1 MLPVAGRWQEVV
13 DHGATSCL
21 LLGKTA
27 LPMQEDN
34 VTIAHT
40 AQRHVLLPP
49 AYTVTGLAH
58 HRNNAQECLAQLNT
72 EAQR

>member
-1 MLPVAGRWQEVV
+1 
-13 DHGATSCL
+13 
-21 LLGKTA
+21 
-27 LPMQEDN
+27 MQEDN